1 MKKYLKI
8 LYMSELGATLGLL
21 AGGLAAKM
29 IYDSN
34 FSDVE
39 YVTSKVDGRKYLVR
53 KLDDNKE
60 AANLLANMR
69 IKLIKLC
76 DHLEQNNTENKDVYR
91 LIKRFQPNNITESSA
106 SEKYTSY
113 SVNKGEK
120 IVFCLR
126 SRDEQQKLVN
136 ENVMMFVA
144 LHELA
149 HIMTKSVGH
158 TEEFWNNFRYLLKKA
173 IEIGVYKSVDFE
185 SKPVDYCG
193 IKITSSPLKN

>member
-1 MKKYLKI
+1 
-8 LYMSELGATLGLL
+8 MSELGATLGLL
-21 AGGLAAKM
+21 AGGFAAKM
-29 IYDSN
+29 IYDSK

-39 YVTSKVDGRKYLVR
+39 YVTSNVDKRQYLVR
-53 KLDDNKE
+53 KLDDKQE

-69 IKLIKLC
+69 MKLVKLC
-76 DHLEQNNTENKDVYR
+76 DHLENNDLNNNGVYR

-126 SRDEQQKLVN
+126 SRDEKKKLVN

-158 TEEFWNNFRYLLKKA
+158 TEEFWNNFRYLLKKS
-173 IEIGVYKSVDFE
+173 IEIGIYTPVDFDT
-185 SKPVDYCG
+185 KPVDYCG
-193 IKITSSPLKN
+193 IKITSSPLKH